1 MVVYN
6 VTCHISSDME
16 AEWLNW
22 MRGEHLPEVMA
33 TGCFLDV
40 KIMRLLTQADDDEG
54 VNIAVQYTALSMVDY
69 EHYRDNFAPA
79 LQAKTRE
86 KYGDSVL
93 AYRSLLEVIG

>member
-40 KIMRLLTQADDDEG
+40 KMMRLLTQADDDEG
-54 VNIAVQYTALSMVDY
+54 VNIAVQYTAQSMVDY
-69 EHYRDNFAPA
+69 ERYRDNFAPA

-86 KYGDSVL
+86 KYGDRVL

>member
-1 MVVYN
+1 MIVYN

-16 AEWLNW
+16 AEWLVW

-33 TGCFLDV
+33 TGCFLEV
-40 KIMRLLTQADDDEG
+40 KMMRLLTKADDDEG
-54 VNIAVQYTALSMVDY
+54 INIAVQYTAQSMADY
-69 EHYRDNFAPA
+69 ERYRDTHALV

-86 KYGDSVL
+86 KYGERVL